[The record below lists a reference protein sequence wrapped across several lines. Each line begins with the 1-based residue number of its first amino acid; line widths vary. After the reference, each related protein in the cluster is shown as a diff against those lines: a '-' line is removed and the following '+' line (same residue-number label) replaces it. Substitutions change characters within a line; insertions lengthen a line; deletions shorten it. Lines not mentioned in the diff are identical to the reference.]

1 MVAGIHGETL
11 SQESTLASERYAYDE
26 AGRLTEAKETPAGK
40 GCIVR
45 LYAYDEESNRTSQ
58 TSREPASEG
67 KCASEGGTVQH
78 HVYDEANRLIDEG
91 IEYEALGNTTKLP
104 AGDAEG
110 HEIKTSYYLD
120 GQAAKQ
126 EQNGVA
132 DSYLYDPAGRT
143 METTSE
149 NTETK
154 ALSTLTDHYAG
165 PGEAVTWTSQG
176 KEKWSRNIPGIGGG
190 LQATEESDKVV
201 TLQLTDL
208 QGNIVATAADNEE
221 ETKLRSTYNSTEYG
235 VPNEGKTPPKYA
247 WLGAS
252 GLATETAFGTGIAT
266 QGGASYIPQ
275 VARDLQ
281 TAPIIPPGAFP
292 NGHGSGEEYT
302 PTISTGALAS
312 AEAIAT
318 QLYAEA
324 EAARQEAKRR
334 EAEEAWVAGDPHK
347 EGLLTGQEAR
357 EWGENMQTRAELLEA
372 RTSEEHCEGEE
383 AYCELLEE
391 HVKEDEKFSRY
402 T

>member
-1 MVAGIHGETL
+1 
-11 SQESTLASERYAYDE
+11 
-26 AGRLTEAKETPAGK
+26 
-40 GCIVR
+40 
-45 LYAYDEESNRTSQ
+45 
-58 TSREPASEG
+58 
-67 KCASEGGTVQH
+67 
-78 HVYDEANRLIDEG
+78 
-91 IEYEALGNTTKLP
+91 
-104 AGDAEG
+104 
-110 HEIKTSYYLD
+110 
-120 GQAAKQ
+120 
-126 EQNGVA
+126 
-132 DSYLYDPAGRT
+132 

-334 EAEEAWVAGDPHK
+334 EAEETCAIASECVQREEGELVDP
-347 EGLLTGQEAR
+347 EGLASYKRTLQRAKELEKDARNGFLIGLAVDVVVDGAAETGAEYASQLIEAAQHLKECVSYGKNVKGKKGSWGTCYIN
-357 EWGENMQTRAELLEA
+357 EWRVNVGLVSIPWTATAEFCGYIGKRSWGKKSHNLYECEA
-372 RTSEEHCEGEE
+372 SKVTAWGPW
-383 AYCELLEE
+383 
-391 HVKEDEKFSRY
+391 F
-402 T
+402 